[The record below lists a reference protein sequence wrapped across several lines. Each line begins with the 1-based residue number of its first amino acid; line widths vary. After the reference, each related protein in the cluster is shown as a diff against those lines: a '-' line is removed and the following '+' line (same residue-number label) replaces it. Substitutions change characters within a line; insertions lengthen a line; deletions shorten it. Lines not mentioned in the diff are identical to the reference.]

1 MSHSTTQNFRP
12 SLLCKLS
19 QGENICFK
27 YSGGSWPGVPRNLF
41 FHSWYVAGPVRGAY
55 MRAYDS
61 NRNFKTFHCSKIS
74 DFSSTS
80 QSTKEEVS
88 ENNFSN
94 WTSQIKQG
102 DIIQFTY
109 SDETQI
115 RYVTFVE
122 FMNRQCSP
130 KTKILVYQNGYTKTF
145 FINKM
150 TIYNIIKNHGKT
162 EIYQYDKEEYD
173 EEEYDKEEYD
183 EEESDEEEYDE
194 EEYDEDD
201 KNCDDESIMSTLTEL
216 HNEVT
221 NLTSKQ
227 ELVISKMKD
236 YFDSQNEIFED
247 LTKKSLHLQEK
258 CYNLEDEVQ
267 QLYSIINKH
276 KESHPS
282 TWDSDLV
289 SKQSSGWEVINSP
302 EFH

>member
-1 MSHSTTQNFRP
+1 MSHSSTTAVL
-12 SLLCKLS
+12 SKLS

-55 MRAYDS
+55 MTAYDS
-61 NRNFKTFHCSKIS
+61 NGNFKTFHCSKIS
-74 DFSSTS
+74 ELTSTS
-80 QSTKEEVS
+80 QSNSIKKEVS

-94 WTSQIKQG
+94 WTSMIKKG

-109 SDETQI
+109 SDETEI

-150 TIYNIIKNHGKT
+150 TIHNIIKNDRKT

-173 EEEYDKEEYD
+173 KETYD
-183 EEESDEEEYDE
+183 EEM
-194 EEYDEDD
+194 YDEDD
-201 KNCDDESIMSTLTEL
+201 TNYADEDDTNSDNEGITSTLTEL
-216 HNEVT
+216 HNEIT

-227 ELVISKMKD
+227 ELVISKMKA
-236 YFDSQNEIFED
+236 YFDSQNEIFEN
-247 LTKKSLHLQEK
+247 LTKKCLYLQEK

-276 KESHPS
+276 KASYPS
-282 TWDSDLV
+282 TEDSDFD
-289 SKQSSGWEVINSP
+289 SKQSTGWEVINSP
-302 EFH
+302 

>member
-61 NRNFKTFHCSKIS
+61 NGNFKTFHCSKIS

-94 WTSQIKQG
+94 WTSQIKTG

-109 SDETQI
+109 SDETEI
-115 RYVTFVE
+115 RCVTFVE

-150 TIYNIIKNHGKT
+150 TIYNIIKNDGKT
-162 EIYQYDKEEYD
+162 EIYQYNK
-173 EEEYDKEEYD
+173 EEYDKEEYD
-183 EEESDEEEYDE
+183 EEESDEEES
-194 EEYDEDD
+194 DEDD
-201 KNCDDESIMSTLTEL
+201 KKCDDESIMSTLTEL

>member
-1 MSHSTTQNFRP
+1 MSHSKTTAVL
-12 SLLCKLS
+12 SKLS

-55 MRAYDS
+55 MTAYDS
-61 NRNFKTFHCSKIS
+61 NGNFKTFHCSKIS

-80 QSTKEEVS
+80 QSTSIKEEVS

-109 SDETQI
+109 SDETEI

-150 TIYNIIKNHGKT
+150 TIHNIVKNDGKT

-173 EEEYDKEEYD
+173 EEESGEEEYD
-183 EEESDEEEYDE
+183 EEEYKEEEYDE

-201 KNCDDESIMSTLTEL
+201 TNSDNEGITSTLTEL
-216 HNEVT
+216 HNEIT

-227 ELVISKMKD
+227 ELVISKMKA

-276 KESHPS
+276 KESYPS
-282 TWDSDLV
+282 TVDSDLV